1 MSEFWEESFKE
12 KQEMWGFEPSKSTV
26 ITNEIF
32 LKDGIKDI
40 LVLGIG
46 YGRNAQLFITNKMKV
61 TGIEISE
68 TAITLA
74 HKHLGNG
81 IKIHHGS
88 ITEMP
93 YDDETYD
100 GIYCY
105 AVLHFLDYAERQKLL
120 QDCNNQLEENG
131 IMVFATISK
140 KAEMYGRGRVVG
152 TNRFEISEGLKMFF
166 YDLETIQKEFAS
178 FGLIEIKEVDDIFP
192 FFLIQCQKVKM

>member
-32 LKDGIKDI
+32 LKNGIKDN

-105 AVLHFLDYAERQKLL
+105 AVLHFLDYDERQKLL
-120 QDCNNQLEENG
+120 QDCYNQLEDNG

-140 KAEMYGRGRVVG
+140 SAEMYGRGRVVS

-166 YDLETIQKEFAS
+166 YDLDTIQKEFAL

>member
-32 LKDGIKDI
+32 LKNGIKDI

-68 TAITLA
+68 TAISLA

-81 IKIHHGS
+81 IIIHHGS

-105 AVLHFLDYAERQKLL
+105 AVLHFLDYDERQKLL
-120 QDCNNQLEENG
+120 QDCYNQLENNG
-131 IMVFATISK
+131 KMVFATISK
-140 KAEMYGRGRVVG
+140 SAEMYGRGRVVS
-152 TNRFEISEGLKMFF
+152 TNRFEIFDGLKMFF
-166 YDLETIQKEFAS
+166 YDLDTIQKEFAL